1 MAILDVTHYRDLA
14 LASVG
19 GAVQAG
25 REPALSNQQVAIGAG
40 SVQSAVFPSGTKMV
54 RVHTDVACRV
64 AFGSS
69 PTAAATSM
77 RMAAGQ
83 TEYFG
88 VMEGHK
94 VAVIQTT

>member
-25 REPALSNQQVAIGAG
+25 REPALSTQQVSISAG
-40 SVQSAVFPSGTKMV
+40 TLQSAAFPSGTKMV
-54 RVHTDVACRV
+54 RVHADIACRV
-64 AFGSS
+64 AFGAN
-69 PTAAATSM
+69 PTAAGTSM

>member
-1 MAILDVTHYRDLA
+1 MAVVDITHYRDLA
-14 LASVG
+14 RASVG

-25 REPALSNQQVAIGAG
+25 QEPALSTQQVTIGAG

-54 RVHTDVACRV
+54 RLHAEGAVRI
-64 AFGSS
+64 AFSAN

-94 VAVIQTT
+94 VAIIQTA